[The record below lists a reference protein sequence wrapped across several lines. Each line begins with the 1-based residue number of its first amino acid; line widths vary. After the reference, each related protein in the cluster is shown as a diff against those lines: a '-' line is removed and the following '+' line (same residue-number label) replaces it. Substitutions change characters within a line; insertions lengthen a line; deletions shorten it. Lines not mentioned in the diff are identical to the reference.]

1 MKQNLETKVGLF
13 LMFGIAVVCTLILFF
28 GEVQDYFKPNY
39 QFTVDFPN
47 ASGLLKGS
55 DVYLSGASIGKVLTD
70 PEPIPDKEEVRVK
83 LKIDSNVKIREDAKF
98 VIGSSGLLGDRFVDV
113 QPVQYPA
120 DTPDEKKGKFITDGE
135 TLPGT
140 QMVGIDQLTQSAEPL
155 IEKAN
160 DIAAK
165 LDDMITRLNDDVLSG
180 TSTADLKETIAKL
193 RDMVNNGDDMVKHI
207 DDLSVQANGMVKHAD
222 EFVIDAKQGHG
233 TLGML
238 INDKKTA
245 DNLRDL
251 IANMKEHGL
260 LFYHDDAANDKDGNK
275 R

>member
-13 LMFGIAVVCTLILFF
+13 LMFGIAIICTLIIFF
-28 GEVQDYFKPNY
+28 GEVQGFFKPSY
-39 QFTVDFPN
+39 EFTVDFPN

-70 PEPIPDKEEVRVK
+70 PEPIPDKEEVYVK
-83 LKIDSNVKIREDAKF
+83 LKIDSNYKIREDAKF

-113 QPVQYPA
+113 QPVQYDK
-120 DTPDEKKGKFITDGE
+120 DTPEDKKGKYIQDGE

-140 QMVGIDQLTQSAEPL
+140 QTFGLDQLTQSAEPL

-160 DIAAK
+160 DIAGQ
-165 LDDMITRLNDDVLSG
+165 LDEMITRLNRDVLSG
-180 TSTADLKETIAKL
+180 TSTQDLKETIGKL
-193 RDMVNNGDDMVKHI
+193 RDMVNKGDDMVTHI
-207 DDLSVQANGMVKHAD
+207 DDLSIQANSMVKHAD
-222 EFVIDAKQGHG
+222 EFVVDAKEGKG

-245 DNLRDL
+245 DNLRAL
-251 IANMKEHGL
+251 IANLREHGL
-260 LFYHDDAANDKDGNK
+260 LFYHDDAADTDGK
-275 R
+275 KK